1 MYWTSI
7 TRLLHHLRT
16 EKARLTIWLFTSGI
30 TFLLLYFFWEPKVR
44 SFPKELV
51 RIERMADTRPAAALQ
66 ELERYDTTKC
76 MPGAVTYYHFIALK
90 TRYLLQPAYRIA
102 PSELTKLVIDLEYLD
117 PTPVQRADLY
127 YYAGNMALR
136 GNDITQS
143 QGYLFKA
150 LALYERNG
158 NTQMVERC
166 YQQMERILEKRK
178 TIKATERT
186 MDDANSYNFV
196 GEEQRLRKEKTRQE
210 LITGFVTLLL
220 VALIVGFGRMT
231 RRWNRRKRADM
242 RKYARVVV
250 SLRRTEEE
258 RVLLR
263 QQLEE
268 REAQLREMN
277 AQSLMEDKK
286 LGHIRRSDVYGRFH
300 RVATNG
306 ATPASLTTDDWQNLA
321 DTIHEEFPRLNDVL
335 RSIPH
340 LSEMNLQMCLLVKA
354 DFKPVEIA
362 RILCRD
368 KSTINSA
375 RRRLYERVFDEKGS
389 PSQWDEFIR
398 NI

>member
-76 MPGAVTYYHFIALK
+76 MP
-90 TRYLLQPAYRIA
+90 
-102 PSELTKLVIDLEYLD
+102 
-117 PTPVQRADLY
+117 
-127 YYAGNMALR
+127 
-136 GNDITQS
+136 
-143 QGYLFKA
+143 
-150 LALYERNG
+150 
-158 NTQMVERC
+158 
-166 YQQMERILEKRK
+166 
-178 TIKATERT
+178 
-186 MDDANSYNFV
+186 
-196 GEEQRLRKEKTRQE
+196 
-210 LITGFVTLLL
+210 
-220 VALIVGFGRMT
+220 
-231 RRWNRRKRADM
+231 
-242 RKYARVVV
+242 
-250 SLRRTEEE
+250 
-258 RVLLR
+258 
-263 QQLEE
+263 
-268 REAQLREMN
+268 
-277 AQSLMEDKK
+277 
-286 LGHIRRSDVYGRFH
+286 
-300 RVATNG
+300 
-306 ATPASLTTDDWQNLA
+306 

>member
-1 MYWTSI
+1 MYWTRI
-7 TRLLHHLRT
+7 TRLLHYLQT
-16 EKARLTIWLFTSGI
+16 ERARLTIGLFTSGI
-30 TFLLLYFFWEPKVR
+30 TFLLLYFFWQPKVG
-44 SFPKELV
+44 SFPEELV
-51 RIERMADTRPAAALQ
+51 RIERKADSHPAAALQ

-76 MPGAVTYYHFIALK
+76 MPGAVTFCHFIELK
-90 TRYLLQPAYRIA
+90 TRYQLQPSYHIS
-102 PSELTKLVIDLEYLD
+102 PSELTKLVVDFEYLD
-117 PTPVQRADLY
+117 PTPAQRADLY
-127 YYAGNMALR
+127 YYAGCMALR
-136 GNDITQS
+136 SDEIAGA
-143 QGYLFKA
+143 QGFLFKA

-158 NTQMVERC
+158 NARMVEQC
-166 YQQMERILEKRK
+166 YQQMERILEQRK
-178 TIKATERT
+178 TIKAVERKKEESY
-186 MDDANSYNFV
+186 NYNFV
-196 GEEQRLRKEKTRQE
+196 EEEQRLRKEMVRQE
-210 LITGFVTLLL
+210 LLTGFVTLLL

-231 RRWNRRKRADM
+231 RRWNRRKRAEM

-286 LGHIRRSDVYGRFH
+286 LGHIKRSDVYGRFH

-340 LSEMNLQMCLLVKA
+340 LSEMNYQMCLLVKA

>member
-7 TRLLHHLRT
+7 TRLLHHLQT

-90 TRYLLQPAYRIA
+90 TRYQLQPAYRIA

-117 PTPVQRADLY
+117 PTPAQRADLY

-231 RRWNRRKRADM
+231 RR
-242 RKYARVVV
+242 
-250 SLRRTEEE
+250 
-258 RVLLR
+258 
-263 QQLEE
+263 
-268 REAQLREMN
+268 
-277 AQSLMEDKK
+277 
-286 LGHIRRSDVYGRFH
+286 
-300 RVATNG
+300 
-306 ATPASLTTDDWQNLA
+306 
-321 DTIHEEFPRLNDVL
+321 
-335 RSIPH
+335 
-340 LSEMNLQMCLLVKA
+340 
-354 DFKPVEIA
+354 
-362 RILCRD
+362 
-368 KSTINSA
+368 
-375 RRRLYERVFDEKGS
+375 
-389 PSQWDEFIR
+389 
-398 NI
+398 

>member
-51 RIERMADTRPAAALQ
+51 RIERM
-66 ELERYDTTKC
+66 
-76 MPGAVTYYHFIALK
+76 
-90 TRYLLQPAYRIA
+90 
-102 PSELTKLVIDLEYLD
+102 
-117 PTPVQRADLY
+117 
-127 YYAGNMALR
+127 
-136 GNDITQS
+136 
-143 QGYLFKA
+143 
-150 LALYERNG
+150 
-158 NTQMVERC
+158 
-166 YQQMERILEKRK
+166 
-178 TIKATERT
+178 
-186 MDDANSYNFV
+186 
-196 GEEQRLRKEKTRQE
+196 
-210 LITGFVTLLL
+210 
-220 VALIVGFGRMT
+220 
-231 RRWNRRKRADM
+231 
-242 RKYARVVV
+242 
-250 SLRRTEEE
+250 
-258 RVLLR
+258 
-263 QQLEE
+263 
-268 REAQLREMN
+268 
-277 AQSLMEDKK
+277 
-286 LGHIRRSDVYGRFH
+286 
-300 RVATNG
+300 
-306 ATPASLTTDDWQNLA
+306 A

>member
-1 MYWTSI
+1 
-7 TRLLHHLRT
+7 
-16 EKARLTIWLFTSGI
+16 
-30 TFLLLYFFWEPKVR
+30 
-44 SFPKELV
+44 
-51 RIERMADTRPAAALQ
+51 
-66 ELERYDTTKC
+66 
-76 MPGAVTYYHFIALK
+76 
-90 TRYLLQPAYRIA
+90 
-102 PSELTKLVIDLEYLD
+102 
-117 PTPVQRADLY
+117 
-127 YYAGNMALR
+127 
-136 GNDITQS
+136 
-143 QGYLFKA
+143 
-150 LALYERNG
+150 
-158 NTQMVERC
+158 
-166 YQQMERILEKRK
+166 
-178 TIKATERT
+178 

-231 RRWNRRKRADM
+231 RRWNRRKRAEM

-258 RVLLR
+258 RVLLK
-263 QQLEE
+263 QQLVE
-268 REAQLREMN
+268 REAQLREIN

-340 LSEMNLQMCLLVKA
+340 LSEMNHQMCLLVKA

>member
-1 MYWTSI
+1 M
-7 TRLLHHLRT
+7 
-16 EKARLTIWLFTSGI
+16 
-30 TFLLLYFFWEPKVR
+30 
-44 SFPKELV
+44 
-51 RIERMADTRPAAALQ
+51 
-66 ELERYDTTKC
+66 
-76 MPGAVTYYHFIALK
+76 
-90 TRYLLQPAYRIA
+90 
-102 PSELTKLVIDLEYLD
+102 
-117 PTPVQRADLY
+117 
-127 YYAGNMALR
+127 
-136 GNDITQS
+136 
-143 QGYLFKA
+143 
-150 LALYERNG
+150 ALYERNG
-158 NTQMVERC
+158 NTKMVERC

-186 MDDANSYNFV
+186 MDDTNSYNFV

-231 RRWNRRKRADM
+231 GRWNRRKRADM
-242 RKYARVVV
+242 RKYARIVV

-286 LGHIRRSDVYGRFH
+286 LGHIKRSDVYGRFH